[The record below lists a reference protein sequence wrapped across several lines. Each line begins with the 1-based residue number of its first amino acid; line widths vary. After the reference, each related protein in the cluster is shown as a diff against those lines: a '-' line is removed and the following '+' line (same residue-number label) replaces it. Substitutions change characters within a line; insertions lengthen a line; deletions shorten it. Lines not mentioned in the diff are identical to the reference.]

1 VTKDDLR
8 ELEQR
13 MSIKFG
19 ALIAAAVGVLI
30 AVLRVPH

>member
-13 MSIKFG
+13 MTIKFG
-19 ALIAAAVGVLI
+19 VMIAAAVGVMI
-30 AVLRVPH
+30 AVMRVPH